1 MSRTALRGLAVLTAT
16 SVFNLAAAN
25 AEQTGYPLYPWCAQ
39 YGAGAGGVNCYFSTL
54 GQCQQAASG
63 NGGYA
68 PPIGSMRLMGPGTPS
83 AAPLRVARP
92 ARTDGPI

>member
-25 AEQTGYPLYPWCAQ
+25 AEQTGYPLYSWCAQ

-63 NGGYA
+63 NGGYCAANRFYAAYGPWYSFGGPA
-68 PPIGSMRLMGPGTPS
+68 PRRS
-83 AAPLRVARP
+83 
-92 ARTDGPI
+92 ARTY